1 MMQCVN
7 CGTQVPAGQRN
18 CAKCGSSTENPY
30 ALSAAVATQTA
41 GPVNTA
47 HPYAGFWRRAF
58 AYLID
63 YFVVALAGRLISLA
77 LFSGLTAAG
86 APLYLLLLFVV
97 ASLYYASMES
107 SGWQATLGKRAL
119 GIKVT
124 DLYGERIGFGRALGR
139 VLAHVPSGIILGIGF
154 VMTVFTSRRQTL
166 HDMIAGTLVVK
177 RAETPEEIAQAG
189 PAAPVPAWVAVL
201 VVLAS
206 VLFGPFGLGI
216 FSAITIPAYQEYTIR
231 AQIVEGLNA
240 AVPFKAAVESALARG
255 VPLDSIDSAALDMSL
270 PDSAKYLESVRVRH
284 GIIYIGYGR
293 SISNKLT
300 GGHLVLV
307 PGLTGGARL
316 AWVCGHAEP
325 PPNVTLVLTD
335 YQRFTNI
342 PDKWLPLACRRK
354 S

>member
-1 MMQCVN
+1 MQCVN
-7 CGTQVPAGQRN
+7 CGTQVPAGQRI

-30 ALSAAVATQTA
+30 AVSAAVATQTA

-47 HPYAGFWRRAF
+47 HPYAGFWRRAC

-63 YFVVALAGRLISLA
+63 YFVVVVAWRLIARA
-77 LFSGLTAAG
+77 LLNGYTAG
-86 APLYLLLLFVV
+86 NSPLYLLLLLVV
-97 ASLYYASMES
+97 ACLYYASMES

-119 GIKVT
+119 RIKVT

-139 VLAHVPSGIILGIGF
+139 LFAHLISSIILGIGF
-154 VMTVFTSRRQTL
+154 VMAVFTSRRQTL

-177 RAETPEEIAQAG
+177 RVETPEEIAQAG

-201 VVLAS
+201 VVIAF
-206 VLFGPFGLGI
+206 VLLGPFGLGI
-216 FSAITIPAYQEYTIR
+216 LSAIAIPAYQDYTIR
-231 AQIVEGLNA
+231 AQIDEGLNA

-255 VPLDSIDSAALDMSL
+255 IPLYSIDSAALDMSL
-270 PDSAKYLESVRVRH
+270 PDSAKYLESVRVRN

-293 SISNKLT
+293 SVNRLLT
-300 GGHLVLV
+300 GRQLVLT
-307 PGLTGGARL
+307 PGLTGGTRL
-316 AWVCGHAEP
+316 EWVCGHAQP
-325 PPNVTLVLTD
+325 PPNVTLALAD

-342 PDKWLPLACRRK
+342 PDKWLPLACRPK